1 MPGRLLHVKDTVR
14 EKGLINKEKRNRW
27 ISIESELQNV
37 EQNRTIYFLLGGGDL
52 KLKYVCMLDDTSYR
66 ILVAEGEIV
75 RAENPKVMID
85 NIVSDLKS
93 GKIRS
98 YKEYNAKEFYEK
110 YLKEFLSNENLQK
123 MEAGDIESTTTEL
136 PNLKQV
142 MEKMKKLNASN
153 GITIQNIGNVKNT
166 TNILGN
172 PMIYDMNLRRFKL
185 LETSR
190 SNKENMGVLTVGML
204 AVVVVLLAAIA
215 AAVPFKCWFYNRK
228 NKIHSSSKEETPS
241 SKLLSTITLESRGNS
256 II

>member
-1 MPGRLLHVKDTVR
+1 MRD
-14 EKGLINKEKRNRW
+14 
-27 ISIESELQNV
+27 V

-75 RAENPKVMID
+75 HAENPKVMID
-85 NIVSDLKS
+85 DIVSDLKS

-98 YKEYNAKEFYEK
+98 YKRYNAKEFCKK

-123 MEAGDIESTTTEL
+123 LEAVDIESTTTEL

-142 MEKMKKLNASN
+142 MEEMKKSNSSN

-172 PMIYDMNLRRFKL
+172 PMIHDTNLRRFKL
-185 LETSR
+185 LKISR
-190 SNKENMGVLTVGML
+190 SNKENMGALTVDML
-204 AVVVVLLAAIA
+204 AMGVVLLAAIS
-215 AAVPFKCWFYNRK
+215 AAVPFKM
-228 NKIHSSSKEETPS
+228 
-241 SKLLSTITLESRGNS
+241 LVL
-256 II
+256 

>member
-1 MPGRLLHVKDTVR
+1 MSRRFKNTVGKKR
-14 EKGLINKEKRNRW
+14 SINREKRNRW
-27 ISIESELQNV
+27 ISIESELRDV

-75 RAENPKVMID
+75 HAENPKVMID
-85 NIVSDLKS
+85 DIVSDLKS
-93 GKIRS
+93 GRIRS
-98 YKEYNAKEFYEK
+98 YKRYNAKEFYEK

-123 MEAGDIESTTTEL
+123 LEAVDIESTTTEL

-142 MEKMKKLNASN
+142 MEEMKKSNASN

-172 PMIYDMNLRRFKL
+172 PMIHDRNLRRFKL

-190 SNKENMGVLTVGML
+190 SNKENMGVLTVDML
-204 AVVVVLLAAIA
+204 AMGVVLLAAIA

-228 NKIHSSSKEETPS
+228 NKSHSSSKEETS
-241 SKLLSTITLESRGNS
+241 SSNLLSAITLESRGNS

>member
-1 MPGRLLHVKDTVR
+1 
-14 EKGLINKEKRNRW
+14 
-27 ISIESELQNV
+27 
-37 EQNRTIYFLLGGGDL
+37 
-52 KLKYVCMLDDTSYR
+52 MLDDTSYR

-142 MEKMKKLNASN
+142 MEEMKKLNDSN

-215 AAVPFKCWFYNRK
+215 AAVPFKCWFCNGK
-228 NKIHSSSKEETPS
+228 NKSHSSSKEETPS